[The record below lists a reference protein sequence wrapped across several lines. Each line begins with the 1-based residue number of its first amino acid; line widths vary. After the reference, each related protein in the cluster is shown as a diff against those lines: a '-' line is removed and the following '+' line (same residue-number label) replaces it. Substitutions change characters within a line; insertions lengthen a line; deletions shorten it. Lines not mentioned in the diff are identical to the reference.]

1 MITSHGKAGDVVAV
15 KGGESFV
22 GTNDAIIA
30 SDGEGPARKVNVG
43 DFYLEKETVTNR
55 RFADFVAAT
64 GYQTEAEKY
73 GCAAVFSPLL
83 ADATLAAQNVRSEE
97 HTSEL
102 QSLMRISY

>member
-1 MITSHGKAGDVVAV
+1 MMSACCSIANRKGEGKDFTAVTMITSHGKAGDVVAV

-55 RFADFVAAT
+55 RFADFVEAT
-64 GYQTEAEKY
+64 G
-73 GCAAVFSPLL
+73 
-83 ADATLAAQNVRSEE
+83 RSEE
-97 HTSEL
+97 RRAWKECVSTG
-102 QSLMRISY
+102 RTRGAP